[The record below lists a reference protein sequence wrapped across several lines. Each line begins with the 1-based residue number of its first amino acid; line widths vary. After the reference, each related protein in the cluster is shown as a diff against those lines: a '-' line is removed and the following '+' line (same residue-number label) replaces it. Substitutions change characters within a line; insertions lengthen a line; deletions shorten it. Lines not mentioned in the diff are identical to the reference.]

1 MDTKRSENGS
11 LSSEILQRM
20 GSDNGKELSSSAR
33 KLAASLWEIKGA
45 AALGKEENLQER
57 NGGEMGRKERSL
69 KSSKHGSSKASRLSD
84 PLYSPVSERMERS
97 KVEIGHRRI
106 ASYGTQKVQQNDYFL
121 QEDNNMQTGGSSQTR
136 HLLKDVS
143 HSLTTSKQLLKVL
156 SRVWSIEE
164 QKSTC
169 ISLFSTLKSELDR
182 ACIQVTKLIQ
192 ERRHNH
198 SEVDALLKWF
208 EEQKAVWR
216 MKEQC
221 KIQSALT
228 SVVGELKTEKRL
240 RKQAERLNKKLGREL
255 SDTKASLN
263 MAVKEIESQ
272 KRAMEVLER
281 VCEELAKGEAKLEEL
296 KRESSKAREEVE
308 KEREMLQFADI
319 LREERVQ
326 MKLSEA
332 KYEYEEKTAVLDRL
346 KTELEACLS
355 SKSCEESV
363 SQSPNNDNKIKALQ
377 KHFRETLPAGSCR
390 FPDNNDEREDSENSA
405 DEDEDEDSELH
416 CIELNMD
423 ETSKSYEWRNNNN
436 NSSNPS
442 TSQER
447 QSSDPPIEWEFI
459 SNGGLFETS
468 GSEAWRNDFEDE
480 IERYHMIKDLRD
492 HFVSASKIPPPSQ
505 DFVSP
510 T

>member
-11 LSSEILQRM
+11 FSSEILQRM

-33 KLAASLWEIKGA
+33 KLVAFWEIKGA

-69 KSSKHGSSKASRLSD
+69 KSSKHGSSKASQLSD
-84 PLYSPVSERMERS
+84 PIYSPVSERTERS
-97 KVEIGHRRI
+97 KVEMSHRRI
-106 ASYGTQKVQQNDYFL
+106 PSFGTQKVLQNDYFL
-121 QEDNNMQTGGSSQTR
+121 QVDDNNNMQQTGGSSSQTR

-164 QKSTC
+164 QKTTC

-216 MKEQC
+216 MKEHC
-221 KIQSALT
+221 KVQSALT
-228 SVVGELKTEKRL
+228 SLVGELKTEKRL
-240 RKQAERLNKKLGREL
+240 RRQAERLNKKLGREL
-255 SDTKASLN
+255 SDTKTSLN
-263 MAVKEIESQ
+263 MAVKEVESQ

-281 VCEELAKGEAKLEEL
+281 VCEELAKGVGEDKAKLEEL
-296 KRESSKAREEVE
+296 KKESAKAREEVE

-332 KYEYEEKTAVLDRL
+332 KYQYEEKTAVLERL
-346 KTELEACLS
+346 KTEMEACLS
-355 SKSCEESV
+355 SKSCEGSL
-363 SQSPNNDNKIKALQ
+363 SQSPNNEKIKALQ
-377 KHFRETLPAGSCR
+377 KHFRETLPASGH
-390 FPDNNDEREDSENSA
+390 FPDKNEREESDSA
-405 DEDEDEDSELH
+405 DEEDSELH

-423 ETSKSYEWRNNNN
+423 ETSKSYEWRN
-436 NSSNPS
+436 SSNPPT

-447 QSSDPPIEWEFI
+447 RQSSDPIEWEFI
-459 SNGGLFETS
+459 SNGGLFES
-468 GSEAWRNDFEDE
+468 GSSEPWRNEFEDE

-492 HFVSASKIPPPSQ
+492 HFVSAASKIPPPSQ
-505 DFVSP
+505 DFVTP